1 MIPSARLGMDRLIV
15 ERTNM
20 DPAPAPATRRQPL
33 SVCAFLLLLLVAI
46 PLPGRA
52 QPSGGPYGPIPQS
65 YPLPDRAAHVYYV
78 APDGR
83 AAAAGTTLA
92 EPTTLEA
99 AIERVVSG
107 DAIVLRG
114 GTYRTGGLRLNQ
126 GITLQ
131 PYADERPVLKG
142 TRVATEWRAL
152 RNGVWRTSWATL
164 FPARPMGWWQRDRE
178 GMRTPL
184 HRFNNDMVFVDGA
197 MLQSAGWEGAVDKQS
212 FYVDYEAGQV
222 YIGVDP
228 TNRLVEITAF
238 DSALVRTS
246 GPCHGKASDKK
257 GPTILG
263 LTFTQYAYRAIDI
276 EGKKPATL
284 VSEEPTDDPVGPAEP
299 GTYGREVVGTTL
311 ENVTISFCSRVAGY
325 FRGDGLVLR
334 NSLISDTSTEGFYV
348 IGSSDVLLERNIFR
362 RNNVEE
368 LTGYYPAAVKIFNQ
382 SRRVTCRDNLVIENP
397 HSNGIWYDV
406 GNVDGVFVDN
416 WIEGALDGFFFE
428 ISKGAIVA
436 GNVFVGCDK
445 GVRVLNSSNV
455 RVYHNTFV
463 DTVASF
469 ERNERSAVGDHF
481 GWHPRTGPGVDERE
495 GHVFVGN
502 LLVAS
507 ESFRKPLLRF
517 EQPKALCAQ
526 LTRPQ
531 AKEVDGNVYVR
542 SGSGGPPLLVW
553 SPVTGESCQVELAS
567 LEELRKVQPELE
579 GRGRYLADYAGA
591 LFRSP
596 ELRRYDLARPLPGLS
611 PADDLPD
618 DVRRLL
624 GWPEREPRAPGAFPY
639 RAQAPAAK
647 GERGARSH

>member
-1 MIPSARLGMDRLIV
+1 MDSKPVPAIRLV
-15 ERTNM
+15 
-20 DPAPAPATRRQPL
+20 
-33 SVCAFLLLLLVAI
+33 SVAGFLLLLLAAG

-52 QPSGGPYGPIPQS
+52 QPSGGPYGPIPQT
-65 YPLPDRAAHVYYV
+65 YAVPDKAPHVYFV

-83 AAAAGTTLA
+83 AEAKGTTLA
-92 EPTTLEA
+92 EPTTLEV

-107 DAIVLRG
+107 DAIVMRG

-131 PYADERPVLKG
+131 PYADERPVLRG
-142 TRVATEWRAL
+142 TRVATKWEAL
-152 RNGVWRTSWATL
+152 RGNVWRTSWQTL
-164 FPARPMGWWQRDRE
+164 FPARPLGWWQRGRE

-184 HRFNNDMVFVDGA
+184 HRFNNDMVFVDGE
-197 MLQSAGWEGAVDKQS
+197 LLRSAGWEGELDAKS

-228 TNRLVEITAF
+228 KDRLVEITAF

-246 GPCHGKASDKK
+246 GACHGKESDKK
-257 GPTILG
+257 GPTIRG
-263 LTFTQYAYRAIDI
+263 ITFTQYAYRAIDI

-284 VSEEPTDDPVGPAEP
+284 VSQEPTDDPVGPAAP
-299 GTYGREVVGTTL
+299 GSYGREVVGTTL
-311 ENVTISFCSRVAGY
+311 ENVTISYCSRVAGY

-362 RNNVEE
+362 RNNVEQ

-382 SRRVTCRDNLVIENP
+382 SHRVTCRDNLVIDNP
-397 HSNGIWYDV
+397 YSNGIWYDV
-406 GNVDGVFVDN
+406 GNTDGVFVNN
-416 WIEGALDGFFFE
+416 WVENAMDGFFFE
-428 ISKGAIVA
+428 ISKGAICA
-436 GNVFVGCDK
+436 GNVFVGCAK

-463 DTVASF
+463 DSVASF

-495 GHVFVGN
+495 SHVFVAN
-502 LLVAS
+502 LLVGS
-507 ESFRKPLLRF
+507 ESFRKPLARF

-526 LTRPQ
+526 LARPQ
-531 AKEVDGNVYVR
+531 AKQVDGNVYVR
-542 SGSGGPPLLVW
+542 HGSASSPLVVW
-553 SPVTGESCQVELAS
+553 SPVAGENCQVELAS
-567 LEELRKVQPELE
+567 LEELRKLDPGLE
-579 GRGRYLADYAGA
+579 ARGRYLGDYTGA

-596 ELRRYDLARPLPGLS
+596 ELRNLELARLLPGL
-611 PADDLPD
+611 PAADLLPVE
-618 DVRRLL
+618 VRRLL
-624 GWPEREPRAPGAFPY
+624 GWPEKEPRAPGAFPF
-639 RAQAPAAK
+639 RPEAK
-647 GERGARSH
+647 AVPGQRGTGPR

>member
-1 MIPSARLGMDRLIV
+1 MD
-15 ERTNM
+15 T
-20 DPAPAPATRRQPL
+20 DPVAAPRRQPV
-33 SVCAFLLLLLVAI
+33 SVCVFLLLLLG
-46 PLPGRA
+46 PLPAWA

-65 YPLPDRAAHVYYV
+65 YALPSAAHVYYV

-83 AAAAGTTLA
+83 AEAAGTTLA

-99 AIERVVSG
+99 AIERVVTG

-126 GITLQ
+126 GITMQ
-131 PYADERPVLKG
+131 PYADERPILKG
-142 TRVATEWRAL
+142 TRVAQEWKTL
-152 RNGVWRTSWATL
+152 RNKVWRTSWSTL
-164 FPARPMGWWQRDRE
+164 FPARPLGWWQRDRE

-184 HRFNNDMVFVDGA
+184 HRFNNDMVFVDGR
-197 MLQSAGWEGAVDKQS
+197 MLKSAGWEGGLDESS
-212 FYVDYEAGQV
+212 FYVDYDAGQV

-228 TNRLVEITAF
+228 KDRLVEITAF

-246 GPCHGKASDKK
+246 GPCHGKTSDKK
-257 GPTILG
+257 GPTIRG
-263 LTFTQYAYRAIDI
+263 ITFTQYAWRALEV
-276 EGKKPATL
+276 EGKRSFGPA
-284 VSEEPTDDPVGPAEP
+284 EEPTDEPLGPAEP

-382 SRRVTCRDNLVIENP
+382 SHRVTCRDNLVIDNP
-397 HSNGIWYDV
+397 NSNGIWYDV
-406 GNVDGVFVDN
+406 GNRDGVFVDN
-416 WIEGALDGFFFE
+416 WVEGAIDGFFFE

-469 ERNERSAVGDHF
+469 ERNERSAAADHF
-481 GWHPRTGPGVDERE
+481 GWHPKTGPDVDQRE
-495 GHVFVGN
+495 GHAFVGN

-507 ESFRKPLLRF
+507 ESFQKPLLRF
-517 EQPKALCAQ
+517 EQPKSLCAR

-531 AKEVDGNVYVR
+531 ATEVDGNVYVR
-542 SGSGGPPLLVW
+542 YGETKAPLLVW
-553 SPVTGESCQVELAS
+553 SPVTGDACQLELAS
-567 LEELRKVQPELE
+567 LEDLRRLPPALE
-579 GRGRYLADYAGA
+579 ARGRVYTGYAGA
-591 LFRSP
+591 LFRST
-596 ELRRYDLARPLPGLS
+596 ELQNYELAQPLPGFQ
-611 PADDLPD
+611 PTDDLP
-618 DVRRLL
+618 VEVAKLL
-624 GWPEREPRAPGAFPY
+624 GWPAAQARTPGAYPLPT
-639 RAQAPAAK
+639 AAPP
-647 GERGARSH
+647 RGDKRRMVK

>member
-1 MIPSARLGMDRLIV
+1 MKNL
-15 ERTNM
+15 
-20 DPAPAPATRRQPL
+20 PALDGRRHT
-33 SVCAFLLLLLVAI
+33 SVGGFLLFLLLLLA
-46 PLPGRA
+46 PLPGWA
-52 QPSGGPYGPIPQS
+52 QPSGGPYGPIPQT
-65 YPLPDRAAHVYYV
+65 YPLPRAVHVYYV
-78 APDGR
+78 APDGK
-83 AAAAGTTLA
+83 ADAAGTTLA

-99 AIERVVSG
+99 AIEKVVSG
-107 DAIVLRG
+107 DAIVMRG

-126 GITLQ
+126 GITWQ
-131 PYADERPVLKG
+131 PYGDERPVLKG
-142 TRVATEWRAL
+142 TRVATEWTAL
-152 RNGVWRTSWATL
+152 RNKVWRTSWKTL
-164 FPARPMGWWQRDRE
+164 FPAKPLGWWQRGRE

-184 HRFNNDMVFVDGA
+184 HRFNNDMVFVDGD
-197 MLQSAGWEGAVDKQS
+197 LLKSAGWEGELDEHS
-212 FYVDYEAGQV
+212 FYVDYDAGQV
-222 YIGVDP
+222 YIGTDP
-228 TNRLVEITAF
+228 TNRTVEITAF

-246 GPCHGKASDKK
+246 GPCHGKESDKK
-257 GPTILG
+257 GPTIRG

-299 GTYGREVVGTTL
+299 GSYGREVVGTTL

-362 RNNVEE
+362 RNNVEQ

-382 SRRVTCRDNLVIENP
+382 SHRVTVRDNLVIDNP
-397 HSNGIWYDV
+397 NSNGVWYDV
-406 GNVDGVFVDN
+406 GNVDAVFVNN
-416 WIEGALDGFFFE
+416 WVEGAIDGFFFE
-428 ISKGAIVA
+428 ISKGAICA

-445 GVRVLNSSNV
+445 GLRVLNSSNV
-455 RVYHNTFV
+455 RAYHNTFV

-481 GWHPRTGPGVDERE
+481 GWHPRTGPDVDERE

-517 EQPKALCAQ
+517 EQPRALCER

-531 AKEVDGNVYVR
+531 AKELDGNVYVR
-542 SGSGGPPLLVW
+542 AGNGGPLLVW
-553 SPVTGESCQVELAS
+553 SPVAGESCQVELGS
-567 LEELRKVQPELE
+567 LDELRKLQPAFE
-579 GRGRYLADYAGA
+579 GRGRSVDDYVGA

-596 ELRRYDLARPLPGLS
+596 ELKRFELARPLPGLEALEAM
-611 PADDLPD
+611 PVEVL
-618 DVRRLL
+618 RLL
-624 GWPEREPRAPGAFPY
+624 GWPEKGPLTPGAFP
-639 RAQAPAAK
+639 
-647 GERGARSH
+647 ARR